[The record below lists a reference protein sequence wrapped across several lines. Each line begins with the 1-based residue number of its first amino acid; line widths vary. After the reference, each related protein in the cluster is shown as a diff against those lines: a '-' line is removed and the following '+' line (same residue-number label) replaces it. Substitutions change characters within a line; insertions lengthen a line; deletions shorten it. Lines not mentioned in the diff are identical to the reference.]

1 MLCDLAQERTAL
13 PRLFLLAAIA
23 LGGCT
28 AIQDQ
33 VNPTFLTP
41 VAAPSE
47 AAPAPATPRASAF
60 PIFFTSGSA
69 ALDDAAQQG
78 LAQAAEIARAR
89 PRVPILIIGYSEGEP
104 ALARQRARAVIA
116 ELAQQGVPRARMR
129 SILRNQ
135 SPVADATVSHRV
147 DVRVDEERVRRARP

>member
-1 MLCDLAQERTAL
+1 M

-41 VAAPSE
+41 VAAPSQSVPA
-47 AAPAPATPRASAF
+47 AAPAVARASAF
-60 PIFFTSGSA
+60 PIFFTTGSA
-69 ALDDAAQQG
+69 TLDEAAQQG

-104 ALARQRARAVIA
+104 AIARQRARAVIG
-116 ELAQQGVPRARMR
+116 ELVQQGVPRARMR
-129 SILRNQ
+129 TILRNQ
-135 SPVADATVSHRV
+135 TAMTDATVSHRV

>member
-1 MLCDLAQERTAL
+1 M

-23 LGGCT
+23 LGGCA

-41 VAAPSE
+41 VAAPSPSAPS
-47 AAPAPATPRASAF
+47 AAPVVARASAF
-60 PIFFTSGSA
+60 PIFFTTGSA
-69 ALDDAAQQG
+69 ALDDPAQQG

-104 ALARQRARAVIA
+104 ALARQRARAVIG
-116 ELAQQGVPRARMR
+116 ELVEQGVPRARMR
-129 SILRNQ
+129 TILRNQ
-135 SPVADATVSHRV
+135 SAVADGIVSHRV
-147 DVRVDEERVRRARP
+147 DVRVDEERVRGARP